1 MVVSRCDLGSL
12 KPFAEWH
19 FFDVGGMTRISERI
33 LAHYVEACFVGE
45 ARTETQA
52 SGHDLCPG

>member
-1 MVVSRCDLGSL
+1 MVVSRCDLESL

-33 LAHYVEACFVGE
+33 LAHCVEAYFEGD
-45 ARTETQA
+45 ARAETQT